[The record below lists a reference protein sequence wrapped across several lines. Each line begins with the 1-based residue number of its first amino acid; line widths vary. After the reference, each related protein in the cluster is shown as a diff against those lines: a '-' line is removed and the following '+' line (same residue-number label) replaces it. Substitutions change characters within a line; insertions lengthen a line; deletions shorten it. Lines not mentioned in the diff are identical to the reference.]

1 MSEMTKRIG
10 PCAPR
15 TVSTLPRKYT
25 RTFPV
30 RRNLAREKPESS
42 HRSVGTHC
50 WHALDARASPDRGT
64 RIFASK
70 SWLVFRVDRVRSAT
84 KSLAMRHHNRL
95 VIATAT
101 GLCSSAV
108 CIWRGLKANDSRDD
122 RVSSALATHWGNLRR
137 CTRSGFMA
145 PNDRSKLQASQIL
158 RERNCFGRPY
168 ASGSQ
173 HHLFIRCRS
182 GLS

>member
-1 MSEMTKRIG
+1 MTKRIG

-15 TVSTLPRKYT
+15 TVSTLPKKYT

-50 WHALDARASPDRGT
+50 WHPLDTSASPDRGT
-64 RIFASK
+64 RILPRSLG
-70 SWLVFRVDRVRSAT
+70 LVFRIERVRSAT
-84 KSLAMRHHNRL
+84 KFLATRHHNRL

-101 GLCSSAV
+101 GLCLSVV
-108 CIWRGLKANDSRDD
+108 CIWRGLEANGSRDD

-145 PNDRSKLQASQIL
+145 PNNRSKLQASQIL
-158 RERNCFGRPY
+158 RKRDCFGRPY

-173 HHLFIRCRS
+173 HHLFVRCRS